1 MQEFIPVTDS
11 LEVVL
16 SPRGPL
22 LEMQKTR
29 ANQGLWRAR
38 GVFAME
44 KGGSS
49 RWIRVI
55 RYL

>member
-1 MQEFIPVTDS
+1 MQNFILVIDS